1 MVEKITLNSLVVQR
15 IEKKSTII
23 VQYSFIS
30 NIKLNLNL
38 ASVLQP
44 VEIKEKT

>member
-1 MVEKITLNSLVVQR
+1 MVEKITLNSPVVQR
-15 IEKKSTII
+15 IEKKSIII
-23 VQYSFIS
+23 VQYSFVS
-30 NIKLNLNL
+30 NINLNLKL

>member
-1 MVEKITLNSLVVQR
+1 MVEKITLNSPVVQR
-15 IEKKSTII
+15 IEKKSNII
-23 VQYSFIS
+23 VQYSFVS